1 MDKIKY
7 GPTFFLVLFHSGIH
21 HNKEDKSNAISI
33 SCRLEHTDKPSFVVM

>member
-21 HNKEDKSNAISI
+21 HNNKEDKSNAISI
-33 SCRLEHTDKPSFVVM
+33 SCRLEHTDKPSFVV